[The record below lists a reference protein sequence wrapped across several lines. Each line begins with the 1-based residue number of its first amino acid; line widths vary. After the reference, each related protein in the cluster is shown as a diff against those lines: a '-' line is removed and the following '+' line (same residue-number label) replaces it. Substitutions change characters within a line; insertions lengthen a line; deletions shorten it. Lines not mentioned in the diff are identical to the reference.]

1 MTSPRR
7 HRRSYSQPGLA
18 ASAVILIAACSS
30 NPEPSPVVPDPTPAV
45 EAPPPPPPPPQ
56 AEAPDK
62 LQAALEALGKSEYTA
77 AHARLMEVVELCGS
91 APLGQQAL
99 LLIAATELDPR
110 NPDPRRSLAAE
121 STSLLL
127 GELDSMSWAGQFA
140 ESFSLIG
147 RRLGAQQLGAEDTE
161 ALELGWLFRHGYG
174 RQPPDKPEDGE
185 ASTLMDEDSREWAE
199 VESMSSETDYSLSGP
214 HTGRDDTVAG
224 STGAIPGRS
233 GTGSYPSAGSSLST
247 GSATRERRD
256 EASPHCEA
264 LWAAPSVGGD
274 GQGVQGVLPSL
285 PGSSYPAQVTALR
298 RRVRELEE
306 ELERIRRIVSEQ

>member
-1 MTSPRR
+1 MTSPRSR
-7 HRRSYSQPGLA
+7 RRSYPHPGLA

-30 NPEPSPVVPDPTPAV
+30 NPEPSPVVPDPAPAV

-62 LQAALEALGKSEYTA
+62 LQAALEALGKSDYTA
-77 AHARLMEVVELCGS
+77 AYARLMEVVELCGS

-140 ESFSLIG
+140 ESFYLIG

-161 ALELGWLFRHGYG
+161 ALELGWLFQHGYG
-174 RQPPDKPEDGE
+174 RQSPDKPEDGE

-199 VESMSSETDYSLSGP
+199 VESMSSETDYALSGP
-214 HTGRDDTVAG
+214 HTGRNDTVAG
-224 STGAIPGRS
+224 STG
-233 GTGSYPSAGSSLST
+233 SAGS
-247 GSATRERRD
+247 AARERGD
-256 EASPHCEA
+256 EASPHCAA
-264 LWAAPSVGGD
+264 LWAAPSVGD
-274 GQGVQGVLPSL
+274 GQGVAGVLPSL

>member
-1 MTSPRR
+1 MTSPRS
-7 HRRSYSQPGLA
+7 HRRAYLHPGIA
-18 ASAVILIAACSS
+18 ASALILIAACSS
-30 NPEPSPVVPDPTPAV
+30 NPEPGPVVPQAAPAV

-62 LQAALEALGKSEYTA
+62 LQAALEALGRSDYTA
-77 AHARLMEVVELCGS
+77 AYARLMEVVELCGG

-127 GELDSMSWAGQFA
+127 GELDSMSWARQFA
-140 ESFSLIG
+140 ESFYLIG
-147 RRLGAQQLGAEDTE
+147 RRLGARQLGAEDTE

-174 RQPPDKPEDGE
+174 RQPPDKPEDDE

-199 VESMSSETDYSLSGP
+199 VESMSSETDYALSGP
-214 HTGRDDTVAG
+214 HAGRHDTVAG
-224 STGAIPGRS
+224 RTGVS
-233 GTGSYPSAGSSLST
+233 WGSSAIGSSPST
-247 GSATRERRD
+247 GSSTRERRD
-256 EASPHCEA
+256 EISPHCEA
-264 LWAAPSVGGD
+264 LWAAPSISD
-274 GQGVQGVLPSL
+274 GQGVKGVLPSL
-285 PGSSYPAQVTALR
+285 PGSSYPAQVIALR
-298 RRVRELEE
+298 RQVRELEE

>member
-7 HRRSYSQPGLA
+7 HRRSYAQPGLA
-18 ASAVILIAACSS
+18 ASAVILVAACSS

-62 LQAALEALGKSEYTA
+62 LQAALEALGKSDYTA
-77 AHARLMEVVELCGS
+77 AYARLMDVVELCGS

-110 NPDPRRSLAAE
+110 NPDPRRSLAVE
-121 STSLLL
+121 STTLLL
-127 GELDSMSWAGQFA
+127 AKLDSMSWARQFV
-140 ESFSLIG
+140 ESFYLIG

-199 VESMSSETDYSLSGP
+199 VESMSSETDYALSGP
-214 HTGRDDTVAG
+214 HTGRDDT
-224 STGAIPGRS
+224 
-233 GTGSYPSAGSSLST
+233 LST

-264 LWAAPSVGGD
+264 LWAALSVGGD
-274 GQGVQGVLPSL
+274 GQDVPGVLPSL

>member
-1 MTSPRR
+1 L
-7 HRRSYSQPGLA
+7 GIA
-18 ASAVILIAACSS
+18 ASALILSAACSF
-30 NPEPSPVVPDPTPAV
+30 NPEPGPVVPQAAPSV

-62 LQAALEALGKSEYTA
+62 LQAALEALGRSDYTA
-77 AHARLMEVVELCGS
+77 AYARLMEVVELCGG

-127 GELDSMSWAGQFA
+127 GELDSTSWARQFA
-140 ESFSLIG
+140 ESFYLIG
-147 RRLGAQQLGAEDTE
+147 RRLGARQLGAEDTE

-174 RQPPDKPEDGE
+174 RQPPDKPEDDE
-185 ASTLMDEDSREWAE
+185 ASTLTDEDSREWAE
-199 VESMSSETDYSLSGP
+199 VESMSSETDYALSGP
-214 HTGRDDTVAG
+214 HAGRHDTVAG
-224 STGAIPGRS
+224 RTAVRVRTDDS
-233 GTGSYPSAGSSLST
+233 
-247 GSATRERRD
+247 
-256 EASPHCEA
+256 SPHCEA
-264 LWAAPSVGGD
+264 LWASPSTSD
-274 GQGVQGVLPSL
+274 GQGVKGVLPSL
-285 PGSSYPAQVTALR
+285 PGSSYPAQVITLR

>member
-1 MTSPRR
+1 MTSPRSL
-7 HRRSYSQPGLA
+7 RRSYPHPGLA

-62 LQAALEALGKSEYTA
+62 LQAALDALGKSEYTA

-140 ESFSLIG
+140 ESFYLIG

-161 ALELGWLFRHGYG
+161 ALELGWLFRNGDG

-185 ASTLMDEDSREWAE
+185 ASTLMHEDSTEWAE
-199 VESMSSETDYSLSGP
+199 VESMSSETDYALSGP
-214 HTGRDDTVAG
+214 HTGRDDTD
-224 STGAIPGRS
+224 
-233 GTGSYPSAGSSLST
+233 SA

-264 LWAAPSVGGD
+264 LWAAPSVGD

>member
-1 MTSPRR
+1 
-7 HRRSYSQPGLA
+7 
-18 ASAVILIAACSS
+18 
-30 NPEPSPVVPDPTPAV
+30 
-45 EAPPPPPPPPQ
+45 
-56 AEAPDK
+56 
-62 LQAALEALGKSEYTA
+62 LEALGKNDYGA
-77 AHARLMEVVELCGS
+77 AHARLMEVVELCGG

-127 GELDSMSWAGQFA
+127 GELDSMSWARQFA
-140 ESFSLIG
+140 ESFYMIG
-147 RRLGAQQLGAEDTE
+147 RRLGAQQLGAADTE

-174 RQPPDKPEDGE
+174 RQPTDQPEAGA

-199 VESMSSETDYSLSGP
+199 VESMSETDDALSGP
-214 HTGRDDTVAG
+214 HTGREDTVAG
-224 STGAIPGRS
+224 RTGVNSGRS
-233 GTGSYPSAGSSLST
+233 GTGFSPSTRA
-247 GSATRERRD
+247 ATRERRD
-256 EASPHCEA
+256 GASPHCEA
-264 LWAAPSVGGD
+264 LWAAPSVGD
-274 GQGVQGVLPSL
+274 GQAVRGVLPSL

>member
-1 MTSPRR
+1 M
-7 HRRSYSQPGLA
+7 
-18 ASAVILIAACSS
+18 ILIAACSS

-45 EAPPPPPPPPQ
+45 EAPPAPPPPPQ

-62 LQAALEALGKSEYTA
+62 LQAALEALGKSDYTA
-77 AHARLMEVVELCGS
+77 AYARLMEVVELCGS

-127 GELDSMSWAGQFA
+127 GKLDSMSWAGQFA
-140 ESFSLIG
+140 ESFYLIG
-147 RRLGAQQLGAEDTE
+147 RRLGAQQLGAADTE
-161 ALELGWLFRHGYG
+161 ALELGWLFRYGYG
-174 RQPPDKPEDGE
+174 RQPPDKPEDRE

-199 VESMSSETDYSLSGP
+199 VESISSETDYALSGP
-214 HTGRDDTVAG
+214 HTGRDDTV
-224 STGAIPGRS
+224 
-233 GTGSYPSAGSSLST
+233 ST
-247 GSATRERRD
+247 GSTTRERRD

-264 LWAAPSVGGD
+264 LWAAPSVGD
-274 GQGVQGVLPSL
+274 GQGVQGLPSL
-285 PGSSYPAQVTALR
+285 PGSSFPAQVTVLR

>member
-1 MTSPRR
+1 MTSPLS
-7 HRRSYSQPGLA
+7 HRRSYPHLGIA
-18 ASAVILIAACSS
+18 TSAVVLIAACSS
-30 NPEPSPVVPDPTPAV
+30 NPEPGPVVPDPTPAV
-45 EAPPPPPPPPQ
+45 EAPPPLPPPPQ

-62 LQAALEALGKSEYTA
+62 LQAALEALGKSDYTA
-77 AHARLMEVVELCGS
+77 AYARLMEVVELCGS

-127 GELDSMSWAGQFA
+127 GELDSMSWARQFA
-140 ESFSLIG
+140 ESFYLIG
-147 RRLGAQQLGAEDTE
+147 RRLGARQLGAEDTE

-174 RQPPDKPEDGE
+174 RQPPDRPEDGE
-185 ASTLMDEDSREWAE
+185 ATTLIDEDSREWAE
-199 VESMSSETDYSLSGP
+199 VESRSSETDYALSGP
-214 HTGRDDTVAG
+214 HTGRNATVAG
-224 STGAIPGRS
+224 RTGVISGTS
-233 GTGSYPSAGSSLST
+233 GTGSSPST
-247 GSATRERRD
+247 GSATRERRE

-264 LWAAPSVGGD
+264 LWAAPSVGD
-274 GQGVQGVLPSL
+274 GQVVQGVLPSL
-285 PGSSYPAQVTALR
+285 PGSSYPARVTALR